1 MIKELSKLGKV
12 GESGFSKNRIEWIDS
27 YKGLLALSVILGHA
41 LQMGLG
47 NDAIGNDYTFN
58 LIYSVHM
65 PAFVAVSGFLVY
77 RRNQVLPSYLKYVKK
92 RLLMLMIPF
101 VIWTLLFYLHE
112 GEYTIEALLH
122 YIVYPESA
130 YWFLWTLF
138 IICCLFEFIR
148 KIAGKAKIPE
158 EILIG
163 VTALILVALMVL
175 KDIRVFG
182 YQYISW
188 YFLFYSIGYFL
199 RKYDIM
205 IKNKGFLFVS
215 TITYLIA
222 AFFWRMQEAPSFLA
236 VYSFIP
242 ETIQLYSYRFIVAL
256 LGVISLFGL
265 SFNYMNGTSNKFILW
280 VGYYSLG
287 IYTTQLLLSH
297 IIPLVTRE
305 IWCESNQFTIVI
317 TTFITITI
325 VSVLLVKILSNYSIT
340 NKLFL
345 GKY

>member
-1 MIKELSKLGKV
+1 MIEEFSSSGKV
-12 GESGFSKNRIEWIDS
+12 GTSSVPKIRIEWIDS
-27 YKGLLALSVILGHA
+27 FKGLLAFLVILGHA

-65 PAFVAVSGFLVY
+65 PAFVAISGFLVY
-77 RRNQVLPSYLKYVKK
+77 RNHVSYTYFKYVKK

-101 VIWTLLFYLHE
+101 VVWTFLFYLHE
-112 GEYTIEALLH
+112 GVYTIEALLH

-138 IICCLFEFIR
+138 IICGLFEFTR
-148 KIAGKAKIPE
+148 KISISANIPE

-163 VTALILVALMVL
+163 VTALILVAVMVL
-175 KDIRVFG
+175 KDIRIFG

-188 YFLFYSIGYFL
+188 YFLFYCIGYFI
-199 RKYDIM
+199 RKYDIL
-205 IKNKGFLFVS
+205 IKNKGLLLGG
-215 TITYLIA
+215 TIVWLIA
-222 AFFWRMQEAPSFLA
+222 AFFWRMQDAPSFLA
-236 VYSFIP
+236 IYTFIP
-242 ETIQLYSYRFIVAL
+242 ETILLYSYRFIVAL
-256 LGVISLFGL
+256 IGVMSLFGL
-265 SFNYMNGTSNKFILW
+265 SYNYLKGKSNKYVLW

-297 IIPLVTRE
+297 IIPLYSRE
-305 IWCESNQFTIVI
+305 IWRESTQFTIVVATFIAI
-317 TTFITITI
+317 TT
-325 VSVLLVKILSNYSIT
+325 VSALLVKILTKYSIT
-340 NKLFL
+340 KKMFL